1 MYYYYV
7 RVAKKF
13 ICPQETISLR
23 NTFLPQNSYYKY
35 EYCIHGF
42 YISKKQTVSFCLIP
56 LCTEIHMNQVFL
68 DEIHT
73 IEKVHYN
80 VKIILKLLIE
90 V

>member
-23 NTFLPQNSYYKY
+23 NTFCHK
-35 EYCIHGF
+35 IH
-42 YISKKQTVSFCLIP
+42 ITN
-56 LCTEIHMNQVFL
+56 MNIVFMVFTFQKRRVFL
-68 DEIHT
+68 DETHT